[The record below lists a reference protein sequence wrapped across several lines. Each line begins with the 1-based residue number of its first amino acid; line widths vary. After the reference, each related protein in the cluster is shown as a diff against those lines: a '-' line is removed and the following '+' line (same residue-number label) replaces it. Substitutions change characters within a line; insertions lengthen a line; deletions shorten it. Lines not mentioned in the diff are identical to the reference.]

1 MKTAIELVPLL
12 SLNID
17 KGSVRR
23 SAPGKSLYYYFS
35 DLLVF
40 RPLRDCF
47 SDFVLLC
54 LLLYNKRSFDTKF
67 IVLPS
72 GLSRLKSAWPWS
84 RSLNRVRAVY
94 SVAG

>member
-40 RPLRDCF
+40 RPLLDCF

-54 LLLYNKRSFDTKF
+54 LLL
-67 IVLPS
+67 
-72 GLSRLKSAWPWS
+72 
-84 RSLNRVRAVY
+84 
-94 SVAG
+94 